1 MSYELLKKDV
11 LYNHTTSSL
20 SDLDKEIIQYIPPG
34 GNWKNIPEHV
44 PSNRLKQ
51 IRISF
56 KEGKGSRSTYY
67 GRLNSEK
74 IAYTISTLFN
84 RPGNGC
90 YIHPKHNRLISHR
103 EAARLQSFPD
113 HFQFLGSKTSI
124 YKQIGNSVPVLLARA
139 VASQFSKTTFY
150 DLFCGAGGL
159 SQGFILAGHRSLG
172 GIDIDSKSIET
183 FKHNHSNS
191 KSLILCDDITN
202 PEIQK
207 KIVNG
212 IKEIIGKKELG
223 LVIGGPP
230 CQGFSTAGNR
240 RSLKDPR
247 NALPMTFL
255 EVISKIKPKNFVMEE
270 VTGLLNMEKGL
281 VLEQILEKASKIG
294 YTCTKFTLHAEDYGV
309 PQKRRRLFIFG
320 SRSGKKSN
328 KPKPIF
334 GENIQGL
341 KKLVNVKEAIND
353 LSSILPTKE
362 ITSLKYSNVKALS
375 PYQKWIRGIIDFE
388 QFIELQNSN

>member
-1 MSYELLKKDV
+1 LKKSV
-11 LYNHTTSSL
+11 LYNHTASSL
-20 SDLDKEIIQYIPPG
+20 SDLDKEIIQHVPPG
-34 GNWKNIPEHV
+34 GNWKNIPDSV

-67 GRLNSEK
+67 GRLNSDK
-74 IAYTISTLFN
+74 IAYTISTYFN

-90 YIHPKHNRLISHR
+90 YIHPKHNRLISQR

-113 HFQFLGSKTSI
+113 NFEFLGNKTSI

-139 VASQFSKTTFY
+139 VATQFPKTTFY

-159 SQGFILAGHRSLG
+159 SQGFILAGHKSLG
-172 GIDIDSKSIET
+172 GIDIDTKSIET
-183 FKHNHSNS
+183 FKHNHDRS
-191 KSLILCDDITN
+191 KNLILCDDITS
-202 PEIQK
+202 PETQE

-212 IKEIIGKKELG
+212 LKAIIGKKELG
-223 LVIGGPP
+223 LIIGGPP

-247 NALPMTFL
+247 NALPITFL
-255 EVISKIKPKNFVMEE
+255 DVVSKIKPKNFVMEE

-281 VLEQILEKASKIG
+281 VLEQILEKASEIG
-294 YTCTKFTLHAEDYGV
+294 YTCTKFILHAEDYGV

-320 SRSGKKSN
+320 NRSGKKIDR
-328 KPKPIF
+328 PKSIF
-334 GENIQGL
+334 GENIKGL
-341 KKLVNVKEAIND
+341 KKIVNVKKAIDD
-353 LSSILPTKE
+353 LSSIPPTKE
-362 ITSLKYSNVKALS
+362 ITQLKYSEGVILS
-375 PYQKWIRGIIDFE
+375 PYQKWIRNIISFE
-388 QFIELQNSN
+388 QFIELQDSN

>member
-1 MSYELLKKDV
+1 LSNQLLKRDI

-20 SDLDKEIIQYIPPG
+20 SDLDKEMIQYVPPG

-74 IAYTISTLFN
+74 ISYTISTFFN

-90 YIHPKHNRLISHR
+90 FIHPQHNRLISHR

-113 HFQFLGSKTSI
+113 NFQFLGSKTSI

-139 VASQFSKTTFY
+139 VGLQFPKTTFY

-159 SQGFILAGHRSLG
+159 SKGFTLAGHKSLG

-183 FKHNHSNS
+183 FKCNHRGS

-202 PEIQK
+202 TEIQK
-207 KIVNG
+207 RIVNG
-212 IKEIIGKKELG
+212 VKEIVGKKRLG

-240 RSLKDPR
+240 RSLNDPR
-247 NALPMTFL
+247 NALPLTFL
-255 EVISKIKPKNFVMEE
+255 DVVSKLKPKNFVMEE
-270 VTGLLNMEKGL
+270 VMGLLNMEGGL
-281 VLEQILEKASKIG
+281 VLEKILEKVSEIG
-294 YTCTKFTLHAEDYGV
+294 YTCTNFTLHAEDYGV

-320 SRSGKKSN
+320 SSSNKKIN
-328 KPKPIF
+328 KPKEIF
-334 GENIQGL
+334 DEKIQGL
-341 KKLVNVKEAIND
+341 KKLVTVKEAISD
-353 LSSILPTKE
+353 LSSICPTEE
-362 ITSLKYSNVKALS
+362 IVPLKYTNVKKLS
-375 PYQKWIRGIIDFE
+375 PYQKWIKGIVDFE
-388 QFIELQNSN
+388 QFTKLQNSN